1 MFRELADHKMS
12 HGMFQELS
20 DYKPT
25 TCTFSII
32 IKITAN
38 I

>member
-1 MFRELADHKMS
+1 MFGELADHKMS
-12 HGMFQELS
+12 HGMFQELY

-25 TCTFSII
+25 CTFSMI